1 MKFYYFLFLFLY
13 GCKSISPEAPITVKE
28 VAPPPKILVSSI
40 TIPVDINLKE
50 GLNEVEKQVPLKF
63 QGSDQPC
70 EGLGYS
76 YVFERKPIS
85 FEFKENTV
93 FFSVSGGLGLD
104 VNYCPSCH
112 NLFGDERC
120 VIPRVYGSCGSNG
133 EPRRQLFTQF
143 QSNIQ
148 LNKSYQLV
156 ADTKLKS
163 VKLLDP
169 CQFSFMK
176 INVTKEIE
184 STITTELIKQEK
196 DINQQI
202 SAVSIRPQLI
212 SAWDKL
218 QDPIPLYN
226 FGFLYLQP
234 KSVSFDKI
242 TFNDQRASTNLHL
255 TFSPTVLNY
264 KSSANKKSTLPLAT
278 EKKAADSF
286 GLFVDVIASYDSL
299 NSLVRKSLKNSPI
312 EIERKKFVVDSAS
325 LFQVS
330 LDTLGLRVVF
340 SGYKQGVLYF
350 KGVPKIDS
358 VSQQLKIESLSY
370 TISTKSVLLNSAK
383 WLYSDKILSFLQKN
397 SSFDFTPYIT
407 EIETSVSK
415 NLNQELYEGIKLSG
429 KITRFGVKNIY
440 IQEKN
445 IVVRCLMNAD
455 MKLKIY

>member
-13 GCKSISPEAPITVKE
+13 GCKSISPEVPIAVKA
-28 VAPPPKILVSSI
+28 VAPPPKIIVSNI
-40 TIPVDINLKE
+40 TIPVGINLQE

-76 YVFERKPIS
+76 YIFERKPIS
-85 FEFKENTV
+85 FEFKENALL
-93 FFSVSGGLGLD
+93 FSVAGGLGLD

-112 NLFGDERC
+112 SLFGDERC

-133 EPRRQLFTQF
+133 EPRRQLLTQF

-148 LNKSYQLV
+148 LNKNYQLV

-184 STITTELIKQEK
+184 NTITTELIKQEK
-196 DINQQI
+196 EINQQI
-202 SAVSIRPQLI
+202 SSLSIRPQLI
-212 SAWDKL
+212 TAWDKL
-218 QDPIPLYN
+218 QDPIPLN
-226 FGFLYLQP
+226 GFGFLYLQP
-234 KSVSFDKI
+234 KSVAFDKVI
-242 TFNDQRASTNLHL
+242 FIEKQASTNIHL
-255 TFSPTVLNY
+255 TLSPTVLNT
-264 KSSANKKSTLPLAT
+264 KSTTYKKTALPSAT
-278 EKKAADSF
+278 EQKPAGSF
-286 GLFVDVIASYDSL
+286 GLYVDVVANYDSL
-299 NSLVRKSLKNSPI
+299 NALLTASLKGSPI
-312 EIERKKFVVDSAS
+312 EIERKKFIVDSAS

-330 LDTLGLRVVF
+330 LDTLGLKVVF
-340 SGYKQGVLYF
+340 SGFKEGILYF

-358 VSQQLKIESLSY
+358 VSQKLKIESLSY
-370 TISTKSVLLNSAK
+370 TLSTKSVLLNSAK
-383 WLYSDKILSFLQKN
+383 WLYSDKILSFVQNN
-397 SSFDFTPYIT
+397 SSFELGPYMKKIEQSIT
-407 EIETSVSK
+407 E
-415 NLNQELYEGIKLSG
+415 NLNQEIYEGIKLSG
-429 KITRFGVKNIY
+429 KLTDLALKNIY

-445 IVVRCLMNAD
+445 ILVRCLMNAE

>member
-1 MKFYYFLFLFLY
+1 
-13 GCKSISPEAPITVKE
+13 
-28 VAPPPKILVSSI
+28 
-40 TIPVDINLKE
+40 
-50 GLNEVEKQVPLKF
+50 
-63 QGSDQPC
+63 
-70 EGLGYS
+70 
-76 YVFERKPIS
+76 
-85 FEFKENTV
+85 
-93 FFSVSGGLGLD
+93 
-104 VNYCPSCH
+104 
-112 NLFGDERC
+112 LFGDERC

-133 EPRRQLFTQF
+133 EPRRQLLTQF

-184 STITTELIKQEK
+184 NTITAELIKQEK
-196 DINQQI
+196 EINQQI
-202 SAVSIRPQLI
+202 SSVSIRPQLI

-264 KSSANKKSTLPLAT
+264 KYLANKKSTLPLAT
-278 EKKAADSF
+278 DKKAADSF
-286 GLFVDVIASYDSL
+286 GLFVDVIANYDSL

-312 EIERKKFVVDSAS
+312 EIEGKKFVVDSVS

-370 TISTKSVLLNSAK
+370 TLSTKSVLLNSAK

-397 SSFDFTPYIT
+397 SSFDFAPYIN
-407 EIETSVSK
+407 EIEKSISE
-415 NLNQELYEGIKLSG
+415 NLNKEIFDGIKLSG
-429 KITRFGVKNIY
+429 KITSFAVKNIY

-445 IVVRCLMNAD
+445 ILVRCLINAD
-455 MKLKIY
+455 LKLKIY